1 MAWRQGITNLK
12 GWQNRVLARSRIFSN
27 RWWEHIRAAFQMET
41 FVGSPTSHTH
51 IPDKQPVCIWV
62 QSLGNCG
69 PDDKWGRMLTAASV
83 QSRKTTDNVEDQGV
97 NGGVLRHRDTVQLL
111 TSGGKN
117 KKMQRILY
125 IIYVIMLLSLS
136 VWHRSQGP
144 LTSSGGREWKEGCE
158 EGLTLFLKNWCRNS
172 SVNSCHLGVLGR

>member
-1 MAWRQGITNLK
+1 
-12 GWQNRVLARSRIFSN
+12 
-27 RWWEHIRAAFQMET
+27 
-41 FVGSPTSHTH
+41 
-51 IPDKQPVCIWV
+51 
-62 QSLGNCG
+62 
-69 PDDKWGRMLTAASV
+69 MLTAASV

-136 VWHRSQGP
+136 V
-144 LTSSGGREWKEGCE
+144 
-158 EGLTLFLKNWCRNS
+158 
-172 SVNSCHLGVLGR
+172 